1 LIWERERTERMFDFH
16 YRIEIYTPVAKRKHG
31 YYVLPF
37 LLDDKL
43 VARVDLKADRTTS
56 RLLVHAAHLEA
67 GVEARQ
73 VAGPLRDELRLM
85 ADWLGLE
92 TVALPRSGKLT
103 QEMKKIRPNF

>member
-1 LIWERERTERMFDFH
+1 MFDFH

-43 VARVDLKADRTTS
+43 VARVDLKADRATS
-56 RLLVHAAHLEA
+56 RLLVHAAHLEPGA
-67 GVEARQ
+67 EALD
-73 VAGPLRDELRLM
+73 VAGPLREELRLM

-103 QEMKKIRPNF
+103 QSMKKIRPNF